1 MKVKDVVTAITLF
14 ESILNILSML
24 SDLNTFTIFM
34 ILNIVNDCIFMFIP
48 IEQYRTDM
56 SNISIN
62 QASKLFKVSR
72 NTIYARIKKGVI
84 TKNNDGNVSV
94 QDMMRLFGNKT
105 DKKVIEKSVTDL
117 LNSTNNNE
125 QLIEQPKSNNE
136 QLLQQK
142 IEQLK
147 VQVEQLE
154 RQLEYVKQ
162 NEAWLKQQ
170 LDQKLIEHKNSEK
183 KGLLSKLFG

>member
-1 MKVKDVVTAITLF
+1 
-14 ESILNILSML
+14 
-24 SDLNTFTIFM
+24 
-34 ILNIVNDCIFMFIP
+34 
-48 IEQYRTDM
+48 M

-72 NTIYARIKKGVI
+72 NTIYARIKKGEI
-84 TKNNDGNVSV
+84 TKNADGLVSV
-94 QDMMRLFGNKT
+94 QDMMRLFGNKA
-105 DKKVIEKSVTDL
+105 DKKATEQAVTEL
-117 LNSTNNNE
+117 LNTVNNTE

-136 QLLQQK
+136 QFLQQQ

-154 RQLEYVKQ
+154 KQLEYVKA

-170 LDQKLIEHKNSEK
+170 LDQKLIEHKNHEK
-183 KGLLSKLFG
+183 KGLLGRLFG

>member
-1 MKVKDVVTAITLF
+1 
-14 ESILNILSML
+14 
-24 SDLNTFTIFM
+24 
-34 ILNIVNDCIFMFIP
+34 
-48 IEQYRTDM
+48 M

-72 NTIYARIKKGVI
+72 NTIYARIKKGEI
-84 TKNNDGNVSV
+84 TKNSDGAVSV
-94 QDMMRLFGNKT
+94 QDMMRVFGNKT
-105 DKKVIEKSVTDL
+105 DKKATEQAVTEL
-117 LNSTNNNE
+117 LSTVNNTE

-136 QLLQQK
+136 LLLQQQ

-154 RQLEYVKQ
+154 KQLEYVKQ

-170 LDQKLIEHKNSEK
+170 LDQKLIEHKNHEK
-183 KGLLSKLFG
+183 KGLLGRLFG